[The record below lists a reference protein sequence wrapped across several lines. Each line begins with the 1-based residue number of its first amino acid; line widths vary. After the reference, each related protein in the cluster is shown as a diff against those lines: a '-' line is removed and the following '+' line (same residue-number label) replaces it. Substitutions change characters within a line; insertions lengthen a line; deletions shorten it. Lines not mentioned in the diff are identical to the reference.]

1 LINECVDSAQINGE
15 FVLEKLLD
23 ELHGDGSSSKIG
35 RVHGSEWSLPSS
47 NSYASSEKTF
57 VWGMCLKIIK
67 SDYCE
72 DSRAV

>member
-1 LINECVDSAQINGE
+1 LIDESVDSTKIDCE

-23 ELHGDGSSSKIG
+23 ELHGDSSSSKIG